1 MEAIMDKPYRTLITF
16 IAAMVIFYI
25 SPESPSANT
34 LFEESLGKPIIEG
47 KEVAGI
53 KLGDQETNVI
63 TTMGG
68 LPLHIE
74 GYGEPEKTFNYG
86 NMTDE
91 GGVGINIFI
100 KNGVV
105 IGVEII
111 SRPLLSK
118 GHLYRGKTKKG
129 FSFGDSID
137 KMNALYGKAYKIFSN
152 RIFWYKKEGII
163 FEYLGWDNETADKII
178 PNAIVI
184 IAPGSDIVPHLRK
197 RGGYE

>member
-1 MEAIMDKPYRTLITF
+1 MNKIFATF
-16 IAAMVIFYI
+16 IVCFAAMIFFHLLPQ
-25 SPESPSANT
+25 SLSANS
-34 LFEESLGKPIIEG
+34 LFEEALRKPIIDG
-47 KEVAGI
+47 KEAVGI
-53 KLGDQETNVI
+53 KLGDSEARVI
-63 TTMGG
+63 DSVGG
-68 LPLHIE
+68 SPLNIDN
-74 GYGEPEKTFNYG
+74 YGGHEKTFSYG

-100 KNGVV
+100 KNGIV
-105 IGVEII
+105 IGIEII

-137 KMNALYGKAYKIFSN
+137 KISTLYGKADKIFAN
-152 RIFWYKKEGII
+152 RIFWYRKEGII
-163 FEYLGWDNETADKII
+163 FENLGWDSRTTDKII

-184 IAPGSDIVPHLRK
+184 IDPNSDIISHLRK